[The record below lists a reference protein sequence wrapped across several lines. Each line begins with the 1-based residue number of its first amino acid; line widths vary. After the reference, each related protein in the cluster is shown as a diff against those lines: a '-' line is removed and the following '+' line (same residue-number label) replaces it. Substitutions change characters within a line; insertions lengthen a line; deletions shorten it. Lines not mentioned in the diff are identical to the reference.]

1 MFNETEISEQ
11 LGKSEVKKKKK
22 KTRKEK
28 SRSEA
33 GISMSYEIIPFESC
47 LPAK

>member
-22 KTRKEK
+22 RQGKKNPDLRLASACHMK
-28 SRSEA
+28 
-33 GISMSYEIIPFESC
+33 
-47 LPAK
+47 